1 MRKLPALLA
10 LGTMLLSYPACN
22 RTAKEEE
29 ALPVQDPG
37 VIALGAEA
45 QKHIGLKVAPAPLL
59 QLTEYLRVTGTVQ
72 PIDGKIGHVRP
83 FAKGRVQEV
92 LVKVG
97 DRVQRDQT
105 LAVFDNIEAGEIVA
119 QYESARAEL
128 QKVKIQEAASR
139 KQLERTQRLAEIG
152 AMAQKELEAAET
164 EHRALLEGIKAEE
177 SAVEGLAARL
187 RRFGMVD
194 PALTKTSIT
203 TIRAPFAGVV
213 IRAEVA
219 PGEVVD
225 AGMELFSVADITE
238 VWVQAEVYEKDLG
251 RIHAGQLASI
261 SVDTYPERFSG
272 EVAYISDILDPQT
285 RTAKVRCV
293 VPNKQLRLKLDMF
306 ASVDVPTTFS
316 RKAVAVPAGAIQQME
331 GKNVVFV
338 RKSEEKFEAREV
350 KTGNTVEGQ
359 TEITSGLAEGEPIA
373 VQGAFHLKS
382 IALGENLGEEE

>member
-1 MRKLPALLA
+1 MRRLAAMLA
-10 LGTMLLSYPACN
+10 LGTMIFAISACN
-22 RTAKEEE
+22 RSAKEEE
-29 ALPVQDPG
+29 TPPVQDAG
-37 VIALGAEA
+37 AIALGTEA
-45 QKHIGLKVAPAPLL
+45 QKHIGLKVAPAPLI

-128 QKVKIQEAASR
+128 QRVKIQEAAAR
-139 KQLERTQRLAEIG
+139 KQLERTQRLAQIG
-152 AMAQKELEAAET
+152 AVAQKELEAAEA
-164 EHRALLEGIKAEE
+164 EHHALLEGIRAEE
-177 SAVEGLAARL
+177 SAVEGLAVRL
-187 RRFGMVD
+187 RRFGMTD
-194 PALTKTSIT
+194 PTRSKTSMT

-213 IRAEVA
+213 IKAEVS

-251 RIHAGQLASI
+251 RIHAGQLAYI

-272 EVAYISDILDPQT
+272 QVAYISDILDPQT

-293 VPNKQLRLKLDMF
+293 VPNKELRLKLDMF

-350 KTGNTVEGQ
+350 KTGNTVQGQ
-359 TEITSGLAEGEPIA
+359 TEITSGLAEGESVV

-382 IALGENLGEEE
+382 IVLSETLGEEE